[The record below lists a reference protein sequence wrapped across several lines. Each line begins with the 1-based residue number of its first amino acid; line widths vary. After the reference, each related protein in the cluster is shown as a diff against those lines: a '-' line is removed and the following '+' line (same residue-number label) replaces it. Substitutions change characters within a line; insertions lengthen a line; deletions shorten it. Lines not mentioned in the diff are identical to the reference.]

1 MNELDVIKIISSNLK
16 YSGKAVKTIGDD
28 CAVFKYIQEEE
39 QEAVKLLEDEM
50 GRSITIKLS
59 DDLHREQFELYE
71 Y

>member
-1 MNELDVIKIISSNLK
+1 MISDGSSTRKGSVAIFLH
-16 YSGKAVKTIGDD
+16 SD
-28 CAVFKYIQEEE
+28 VFKYIQEEE
-39 QEAVKLLEDEM
+39 QEAVKLLEDEV